1 MGLEGAQAKGGETR
15 PHSGKNSYLIKFIY
29 WESGYL
35 INILTRKYFFKYL
48 IDYYKYVTYE

>member
-48 IDYYKYVTYE
+48 IDYFKVRNI